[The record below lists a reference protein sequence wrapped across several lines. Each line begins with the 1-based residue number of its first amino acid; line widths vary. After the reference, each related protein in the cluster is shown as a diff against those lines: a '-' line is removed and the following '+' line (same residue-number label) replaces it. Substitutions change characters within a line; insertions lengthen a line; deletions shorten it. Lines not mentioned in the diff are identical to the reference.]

1 MTKMSAEFAHSRAML
16 DELYDTVNSATSKLS
31 GGDRD
36 QHSLT
41 AEAVNQLRL
50 TEVTFGNPRAELAR
64 LTPKL
69 FEEIGVQLTE
79 LQKRQMSAQFNYYTL
94 ALAVSMQPG
103 RGVQFSRLEC
113 RLEFGPKGEQEPIV
127 HTISPTSEWHEALS
141 WVGGMQLALDG
152 DLKWHLQTPHLPE
165 GVTIENLPDFV
176 EAGLG
181 TENRMTSF
189 VAVPDFSFKMGR
201 AEIAAT
207 REGNSKCYWR
217 IDKPELKEVQTIKF
231 GVVFK
236 VPKAV
241 EKIKM
246 VGTVIAE
253 PDMAWLSANVRDV
266 YEALS
271 ERLRELFSKRD
282 EERSG
287 VERLPVGDNKRWVLN
302 LPK

>member
-1 MTKMSAEFAHSRAML
+1 MSQMTVEFSQSRSLL
-16 DELYDTVNSATSKLS
+16 DELYDTVSSAVGELS

-41 AEAVNQLRL
+41 AEAVNQLRM

-64 LTPKL
+64 LTPEL
-69 FEEIGVQLTE
+69 FEEIGMQLTE
-79 LQKRQMSAQFNYYTL
+79 LQKRQMGDQFNYYTL

-113 RLEFGPKGEQEPIV
+113 HLEFGPKGEQEPIV
-127 HTISPTSEWHEALS
+127 HTISPTSEWHDVLS
-141 WVGGMQLALDG
+141 WGGGMQLALDG
-152 DLKWHLQTPHLPE
+152 DLKWHLRTPRLPE
-165 GVTIENLPDFV
+165 GVTAENLPAFV

-181 TENRMTSF
+181 TEDQMNSF
-189 VAVPDFSFKMGR
+189 VAVPDFSFNLGR

-207 REGNSKCYWR
+207 GEGNSLCFWR

-236 VPKAV
+236 VPKDV
-241 EKIKM
+241 ETIKM

-253 PDMAWLSANVRDV
+253 PDMAWLSASVRDV

-271 ERLRELFSKRD
+271 ERLRELFRKRD
-282 EERSG
+282 EDRSG
-287 VERLPVGDNKRWVLN
+287 AERLPVGDHERWVLN

>member
-1 MTKMSAEFAHSRAML
+1 MTQKSIEFSQSRAML
-16 DELYDTVNSATSKLS
+16 DELYETVNAATSKLS
-31 GGDRD
+31 SGDQR
-36 QHSLT
+36 SLT
-41 AEAVNQLRL
+41 AEAINQLCK

-79 LQKRQMSAQFNYYTL
+79 LQKRQMSAQYNYYTL

-127 HTISPTSEWHEALS
+127 HTISPTSEWHDVLS
-141 WVGGMQLALDG
+141 WGGGMRLSLDG
-152 DLKWHLQTPHLPE
+152 DLKWRLQTSHLPE

-181 TENRMTSF
+181 TENQMNSYI
-189 VAVPDFSFKMGR
+189 AVKDFSFNMGR

-207 REGNSKCYWR
+207 GEGNSMCFWR

-236 VPKAV
+236 VPKTV
-241 EKIKM
+241 EAIKM
-246 VGTVIAE
+246 VGVVAAE

-282 EERSG
+282 EDRSG
-287 VERLPVGDNKRWVLN
+287 AERLPVGDHERWVLS
-302 LPK
+302 LPQ

>member
-1 MTKMSAEFAHSRAML
+1 MAQMPAEFSQSRALM
-16 DELYDTVNSATSKLS
+16 DELYDTVSSAVGELS

-36 QHSLT
+36 QRSLT
-41 AEAVNQLRL
+41 ADAVNQLRL

-69 FEEIGVQLTE
+69 FEDIGVRLTK
-79 LQKRQMSAQFNYYTL
+79 LQKRQMGTQFNYYTL

-127 HTISPTSEWHEALS
+127 HTISPTSEWHEVLS
-141 WVGGMQLALDG
+141 WGGGMQLALDG

-165 GVTIENLPDFV
+165 GVTVENLPDFV
-176 EAGLG
+176 KAGLG
-181 TENRMTSF
+181 TENQINSF
-189 VAVPDFSFKMGR
+189 VAVPDFSFNLGR

-207 REGNSKCYWR
+207 GEGNSLCFWR

-236 VPKAV
+236 VPKDV
-241 EKIKM
+241 EMIKM

-253 PDMAWLSANVRDV
+253 PDMAWLSASVRDV

-271 ERLRELFSKRD
+271 ERLRELFRKRD
-282 EERSG
+282 EDRSG
-287 VERLPVGDNKRWVLN
+287 AERLPVGDHERWVLN